1 MGTVSLVFGLPTIHA
16 LYWWSLLTLS
26 GSAKVLVHTA
36 VPATFYKITILKR
49 LDLYGLNVSPEL
61 EDPTGG

>member
-26 GSAKVLVHTA
+26 GSAKVLVL